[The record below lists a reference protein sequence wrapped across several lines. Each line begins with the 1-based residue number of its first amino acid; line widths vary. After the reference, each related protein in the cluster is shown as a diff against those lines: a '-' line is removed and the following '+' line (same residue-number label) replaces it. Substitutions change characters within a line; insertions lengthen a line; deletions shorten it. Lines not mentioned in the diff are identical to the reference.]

1 MKEYGSK
8 FWFRQHETLER
19 LNIQAHK
26 NAVGSSDEFVM
37 EGFCTQDK
45 MSFLIKDLLTAEIWK
60 QHVLPLVLE
69 DVARLSSI
77 KSYMCVY
84 HEASACNLLEVM
96 LYHKTACEA
105 AEDSL
110 VELVDYCYRKFV
122 NLQNKAGDYAKRRDE
137 CMSDP
142 RKKLNYTPIQELE
155 Y

>member
-1 MKEYGSK
+1 
-8 FWFRQHETLER
+8 
-19 LNIQAHK
+19 
-26 NAVGSSDEFVM
+26 
-37 EGFCTQDK
+37 
-45 MSFLIKDLLTAEIWK
+45 MSFLINDLLTAEIWK
-60 QHVLPLVLE
+60 QHLLPLLLE

-105 AEDSL
+105 AEGAL

-122 NLQNKAGDYAKRRDE
+122 NLQNKAGAYAKRRDE